1 MTELVS
7 ILTPS
12 ECYELLGQ
20 ATVGRIGVS
29 IDALPV
35 ILPVHFALLEDAVIF
50 RTRPGTKLD
59 AAANGAVVAFQAD
72 EVGPREPRSWS
83 VLVQGVAR
91 EVTDPD
97 ELARVKLLPMVV
109 WPGNRDADRWVR
121 IRSGKASGRR
131 FG

>member
-1 MTELVS
+1 VS
-7 ILTPS
+7 TTLTPS
-12 ECYELLGQ
+12 ECYELLEQ

-35 ILPVHFALLEDAVIF
+35 ILPVHFTLLDDAVIF

-59 AAANGAVVAFQAD
+59 AATNGAVVAFQAD
-72 EVGPREPRSWS
+72 ETEALEQESWS

-97 ELARVKLLPMVV
+97 ELARVKLLPMVA
-109 WPGNRDADRWVR
+109 WPGSRDGDRWVR

-131 FG
+131 FY